1 MKAPARVGVVGC
13 GVISRH
19 YAQNSNAFDRFD
31 FVGCADLDAAQAQAL
46 SETSGFPATTVDALI
61 ADPDVDVVLNL
72 TPPAVHAAVTR
83 EALAAGKHVYT
94 EKPLAIDVAE
104 AAALVGEAAH
114 GGLRIGCAPDTFLS
128 GAYQTGRALID
139 DGAIGEP
146 LSVSAAFFHGRQEA
160 WHPNADIFFAPGAGP
175 LLDVGPYYLTAIVSL
190 LGPIRRVAGF
200 ASIRTKERT
209 LEIGPRAG
217 ERFAPATPTHTTAA
231 MELDGGVSAT
241 LVASFEAANVFA
253 AIEVHG
259 TEGVL
264 SLPDPNTFG
273 GPVRIKRGR
282 EEWED
287 VPFASRGDRD
297 VRGIGLHD
305 LVESIVA
312 GTPHRASGELGAH
325 VVEVACSILRA
336 AAEGRVVEIQSSVE
350 QPPPLPVEAIT

>member
-1 MKAPARVGVVGC
+1 VNAPARVGVVGC
-13 GVISRH
+13 GVISHH
-19 YAQNSNAFDRFD
+19 YAQNAKEFDLFE
-31 FVGCADLDAAQAQAL
+31 FVSCADLDAAQAQAL
-46 SETSGFPATTVDALI
+46 SEAYGFPMMAVDDLVA
-61 ADPDVDVVLNL
+61 APDVDVVLNL

-104 AAALVGEAAH
+104 AAALVAEA
-114 GGLRIGCAPDTFLS
+114 GQSGLRIGCAPDTFLS

-139 DGAIGEP
+139 SGAIGEP
-146 LSVSAAFFHGRQEA
+146 LSVTAAVFHGRQEA
-160 WHPNADIFFAPGAGP
+160 WHPNADIFFAEGAGP

-200 ASIRTKERT
+200 ASIRTRERT

-217 ERFAPATPTHTTAA
+217 ERFEPATPTHTTAA
-231 MELDGGVSAT
+231 MELDGGVTANI
-241 LVASFEAANVFA
+241 VASFEASA
-253 AIEVHG
+253 AFSAVEVHG

-273 GPVRIKRGR
+273 GPVRIKRAR
-282 EEWED
+282 EDWED
-287 VPFASRGDRD
+287 VPFTSRGPRD

-305 LVESIVA
+305 MVESIAA

-325 VVEVACSILRA
+325 VVEVACGILRS
-336 AAEGRVVEIQSSVE
+336 AEAGRAVEIASSAQQPPALSVE
-350 QPPPLPVEAIT
+350 AVT